1 MFASG
6 LHNATWLG
14 GHSKVFEEDG
24 SARMRP
30 DGRQVERTGLFLR
43 ETAKVHDVWHVMGL
57 RGTGSDSY
65 EVSDLFVPDE
75 LTVDREDLSEVK
87 EAATVYLFPGSLVYA
102 CGFTG
107 VMLGI
112 ARGALSDLV
121 ALAMTKTPRGASS
134 SMRES
139 PVFQTELAHMEARLR
154 GARAYLNQ
162 TVARIWAEV
171 EASRKLTLEQ
181 RLDIRLAATFGI
193 NQGAGIVTD
202 AYRVAGQTAI
212 FQGNQFERRLRDAL
226 SASQQVQARTTHYIT
241 VGRHLLG
248 LPPDTMMFL

>member
-1 MFASG
+1 
-6 LHNATWLG
+6 
-14 GHSKVFEEDG
+14 
-24 SARMRP
+24 
-30 DGRQVERTGLFLR
+30 
-43 ETAKVHDVWHVMGL
+43 
-57 RGTGSDSY
+57 
-65 EVSDLFVPDE
+65 
-75 LTVDREDLSEVK
+75 
-87 EAATVYLFPGSLVYA
+87 
-102 CGFTG
+102 
-107 VMLGI
+107 MLGI

-226 SASQQVQARTTHYIT
+226 SASQQVQARTTHYMT